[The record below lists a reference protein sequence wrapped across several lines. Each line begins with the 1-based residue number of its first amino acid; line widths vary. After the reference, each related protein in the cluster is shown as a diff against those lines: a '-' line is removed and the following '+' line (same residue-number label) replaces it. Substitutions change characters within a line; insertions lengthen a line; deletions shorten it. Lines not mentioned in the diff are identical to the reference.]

1 MGHSSIDS
9 LLLQASKVANAGM
22 LSKRQL
28 LFGLFDQEIHTT
40 EGGEVK
46 TKDVFDRLSQ
56 QVRDGAESKRA
67 PEREKACERV
77 RKRTKDRDL
86 TERVCRRISY
96 TYINT
101 HYTHT
106 HTSLSLLSKIVGVP
120 AMPDTNF
127 AASFGHIAGGYDA
140 QYYGYMWSEVFS
152 DDLFCARFKEEGVL
166 NPQVGMDYRRC
177 ILEPGGSKDAADL
190 LRDFLGRAPSQHHF
204 LTCKGLKS
212 DE

>member
-1 MGHSSIDS
+1 
-9 LLLQASKVANAGM
+9 
-22 LSKRQL
+22 
-28 LFGLFDQEIHTT
+28 
-40 EGGEVK
+40 
-46 TKDVFDRLSQ
+46 
-56 QVRDGAESKRA
+56 
-67 PEREKACERV
+67 
-77 RKRTKDRDL
+77 
-86 TERVCRRISY
+86 
-96 TYINT
+96 
-101 HYTHT
+101 
-106 HTSLSLLSKIVGVP
+106 
-120 AMPDTNF
+120 MPDTNF

-204 LTCKGLKS
+204 LVCKGLKG